1 VVTRGEV
8 WLARF
13 DPTQSGMAPVERP
26 CLIVSPPEI
35 HDHLRLVLVAPMA
48 TGGRPAGFRVPVT
61 FDGRDGLILLEQ
73 VRALDTRQLLR
84 RLGSVEDDTLARSLA
99 TLREMFAE

>member
-8 WLARF
+8 WLARL
-13 DPTQSGMAPVERP
+13 DPTDDGGGPGRP
-26 CLIVSPPEI
+26 CVIISPPEI

-61 FDGRDGLILLEQ
+61 FDDKDGLILLERT
-73 VRALDTRQLLR
+73 RALDSRQLLR
-84 RLGSVEDDTLARSLA
+84 RLGSVEDETLARALA